1 MMLFWLVCALLI
13 IIAFAFVLPTA
24 LQRNDKSRRAIADER
39 KLANIAIYR
48 DQLSELEADLKNGI
62 VSQEQH
68 ALDRDEIERRL
79 LDDTG
84 GAAPATRKAAT
95 ATAPAASRGTAY
107 AIAFTLPLAAVI
119 FYWQI
124 GNPDGITGT
133 PRVVAPAPPAEST
146 AQRSQAQ
153 IEANVAKLAERLKT
167 NPNDADGWKM
177 LARSYT
183 EMSRFGEAAGAY
195 AKATELR
202 PDDADLWADY
212 AYVSALA
219 SGRRLEGQPTE
230 FINHALK
237 LDPENIKALE
247 LAGLAAFQ
255 SKNYTKAIEYW
266 ERVMTKIPP
275 DSEVGQTI
283 QQRINEA
290 KTLAAGAK

>member
-13 IIAFAFVLPTA
+13 MIAFAFVLPTA
-24 LQRNDKSRRAIADER
+24 LQRNDKSRGAIADER

-62 VSQEQH
+62 VSQEQY
-68 ALDRDEIERRL
+68 AQDRDEIERRL
-79 LDDTG
+79 LDDTA
-84 GAAPATRKAAT
+84 GAAPTGKGAN

-124 GNPDGITGT
+124 GNPEGITGT

-146 AQRSQAQ
+146 GEPSQAQ
-153 IEANVAKLAERLKT
+153 IEARVAKLAERLKT
-167 NPNDADGWKM
+167 NPNDAEGWTM

-219 SGRRLEGQPTE
+219 SGRRLEGQPME
-230 FINHALK
+230 FINRALK
-237 LDPENIKALE
+237 LDPENMKALE

-255 SKNYTKAIEYW
+255 SKNYTKAVEYW

-283 QQRINEA
+283 QARINEA
-290 KTLAAGAK
+290 KTLAAGTK

>member
-13 IIAFAFVLPTA
+13 MIAFAFVLPTA

-62 VSQEQH
+62 VSQEQY
-68 ALDRDEIERRL
+68 AQDRDEIERRL
-79 LDDTG
+79 LDDTA
-84 GAAPATRKAAT
+84 GAAPPTGKAAT

-133 PRVVAPAPPAEST
+133 PRVVAPAPAEST
-146 AQRSQAQ
+146 GEPSQAQ
-153 IEANVAKLAERLKT
+153 IEARVAKLAERLKT

-202 PDDADLWADY
+202 PNDADLWADY

-219 SGRRLEGQPTE
+219 SGRRLDGQPME
-230 FINHALK
+230 LINHALK
-237 LDPENIKALE
+237 LDPENMKALE

-255 SKNYTKAIEYW
+255 SKNYTKAVEYW

-283 QQRINEA
+283 QARINEA
-290 KTLAAGAK
+290 KTLAAGTK

>member
-13 IIAFAFVLPTA
+13 MIAFAFVLPTA

-62 VSQEQH
+62 VSQEQY
-68 ALDRDEIERRL
+68 AQDRDEIERRL
-79 LDDTG
+79 LDDTT
-84 GAAPATRKAAT
+84 GAAPPTGKAAT
-95 ATAPAASRGTAY
+95 ATAPAASRSTAY

-124 GNPDGITGT
+124 GNPEGITGT
-133 PRVVAPAPPAEST
+133 PRVVAPAPAEST
-146 AQRSQAQ
+146 GEPSQAQ
-153 IEANVAKLAERLKT
+153 IEARVAKLAERLKT
-167 NPNDADGWKM
+167 NPSDADGWKM

-202 PDDADLWADY
+202 PNDADLWADY

-219 SGRRLEGQPTE
+219 SGRRLDGQPME
-230 FINHALK
+230 LINHALK
-237 LDPENIKALE
+237 LDPENMKALE

-255 SKNYTKAIEYW
+255 SKNYTKAVEYW
-266 ERVMTKIPP
+266 ERVMTKVPP

-283 QQRINEA
+283 QARINEA
-290 KTLAAGAK
+290 KTLGAGTK

>member
-1 MMLFWLVCALLI
+1 MMLFWFVCALLI
-13 IIAFAFVLPTA
+13 MIAFAFVLPTA

-62 VSQEQH
+62 VSQEQY
-68 ALDRDEIERRL
+68 AQDRDEIERRL
-79 LDDTG
+79 LDDTA
-84 GAAPATRKAAT
+84 GAAPASRKGSP

-133 PRVVAPAPPAEST
+133 PRVVAPAPAEST
-146 AQRSQAQ
+146 GEPSQAQ
-153 IEANVAKLAERLKT
+153 IEARVAKLAERLKT

-219 SGRRLEGQPTE
+219 SGRRLDGQPME
-230 FINHALK
+230 LINHALK
-237 LDPENIKALE
+237 LDPENMKALE

-255 SKNYTKAIEYW
+255 SKNYTKAVEYW

-283 QQRINEA
+283 QARINEA
-290 KTLAAGAK
+290 KTLAAGTK